1 MDFKADLGNIM
12 QEAQKMQE
20 RMQKA
25 QEELANT
32 VVEGVAGAGLV
43 KVTLNGKHECT
54 AVKINP
60 NLQDEDIDMLEDLVR
75 GAFNDAVKK
84 VEGESRAKI
93 NELTQGL
100 KLPEGLDLPTGG
112 GKSGQDD

>member
-1 MDFKADLGNIM
+1 MDLKADIGNIM

-32 VVEGVAGAGLV
+32 VVEGESGAGLIKV
-43 KVTLNGKHECT
+43 KMNGKHEVT

-60 NLQDEDIDMLEDLVR
+60 TLMDEDVDMLEDLIQ
-75 GAFNDAVKK
+75 GAVNAAVQKIEAVSK
-84 VEGESRAKI
+84 EKI
-93 NELTQGL
+93 NDLTQGL
-100 KLPEGLDLPTGG
+100 QLPEGFGG
-112 GKSGQDD
+112 QGEE

>member
-1 MDFKADLGNIM
+1 MDLKADIGNIM

-32 VVEGVAGAGLV
+32 TVEGESGAGLV
-43 KVTLNGKHECT
+43 KVKMNGKHEAV

-60 NLQDEDIDMLEDLVR
+60 TLMDEDVDMLEDLIL
-75 GAFNDAVKK
+75 GAINAAVQKIETVSK
-84 VEGESRAKI
+84 QKI
-93 NELTQGL
+93 NDLTQGL
-100 KLPEGLDLPTGG
+100 KLPEGFGDMGG
-112 GKSGQDD
+112 EGDKSGG